1 MLINILKKLQVI
13 FICENNFY
21 SVYSNMKYR
30 QPQNRKIS
38 EMVKGIGIKTLKSN
52 GNVPIKVF
60 NTYCKAKD
68 YVKEFKTPIFL
79 EFETFRHYE
88 HCGFL
93 KDDHLNYRKKSEI
106 DYWLKNDC
114 LRKLHTKVN
123 KKKLIFFEKK
133 N

>member
-1 MLINILKKLQVI
+1 M
-13 FICENNFY
+13 
-21 SVYSNMKYR
+21 
-30 QPQNRKIS
+30 
-38 EMVKGIGIKTLKSN
+38 
-52 GNVPIKVF
+52 
-60 NTYCKAKD
+60 
-68 YVKEFKTPIFL
+68 

-114 LRKLHTKVN
+114 LRKLQTKVN

-133 N
+133 LIKKLKLHLMLLKNQSFQKIQKVEKNCMPKKRIITFAEAINEGLRFSLLKK